1 MDTQVRM
8 SLSEAEKA
16 LIGTL
21 IRWPDKLDRLTQIRA
36 NDFSERLY
44 REIYAT
50 LHEMRAAGTEIDMIT
65 LDARMEA
72 RLGRSVSVELI
83 ECTQAA
89 PYSTAYEA
97 YAEIV
102 LEASERRRIAA
113 IGRRLIERSEETE
126 SDIQALL
133 SGAQTA
139 LGQVHSVRSDWVEMS
154 DVLIEAYEDIEARAN
169 GSITPCVSGLSTLDE
184 RTGGFFPGEL
194 TIIGARPSVGK
205 TAFGVSIA
213 VASALRGHKVCVVSA
228 EMIASQVGQ
237 RLLSDAAQVN
247 GMRLRAPQYIQSEDW
262 DALAKGLSEWGQLPM
277 SFLFQRNV
285 EDICAQIRSQHAKG
299 LCDMVVVDYMQLLT
313 TREKIKDDWLR
324 VGHISQMLKALTTDL
339 KIPVI
344 GLAQVARQNGV
355 ATVPRLD
362 SLRGSGNL
370 EQDADNVILLH
381 RVESKSDDALTEDE
395 RAAYDSCIARG
406 YNVMVL
412 NVAKQRQG
420 RVGLI
425 TALFD
430 PRFMRFTPMRT
441 A

>member
-65 LDARMEA
+65 LDAKLEA
-72 RLGRSVSVELI
+72 KLGRSVSVELI

-139 LGQVHSVRSDWVEMS
+139 LGQVHSVRSD
-154 DVLIEAYEDIEARAN
+154 
-169 GSITPCVSGLSTLDE
+169 
-184 RTGGFFPGEL
+184 
-194 TIIGARPSVGK
+194 
-205 TAFGVSIA
+205 
-213 VASALRGHKVCVVSA
+213 
-228 EMIASQVGQ
+228 
-237 RLLSDAAQVN
+237 
-247 GMRLRAPQYIQSEDW
+247 
-262 DALAKGLSEWGQLPM
+262 
-277 SFLFQRNV
+277 
-285 EDICAQIRSQHAKG
+285 
-299 LCDMVVVDYMQLLT
+299 
-313 TREKIKDDWLR
+313 
-324 VGHISQMLKALTTDL
+324 
-339 KIPVI
+339 
-344 GLAQVARQNGV
+344 
-355 ATVPRLD
+355 
-362 SLRGSGNL
+362 
-370 EQDADNVILLH
+370 
-381 RVESKSDDALTEDE
+381 
-395 RAAYDSCIARG
+395 
-406 YNVMVL
+406 
-412 NVAKQRQG
+412 
-420 RVGLI
+420 
-425 TALFD
+425 
-430 PRFMRFTPMRT
+430 
-441 A
+441 

>member
-1 MDTQVRM
+1 MDTQTRM
-8 SLSEAEKA
+8 SLGEAEKA

-83 ECTQAA
+83 ECTQAVLSGA
-89 PYSTAYEA
+89 MLDA
-97 YAEIV
+97 YAGIV

-113 IGRRLIERSEETE
+113 IGRRLIERSEDVE
-126 SDIQALL
+126 SDIQTMLTGARDAL
-133 SGAQTA
+133 S
-139 LGQVHSVRSDWVEMS
+139 QVHVVRSDWVEMS

-205 TAFGVSIA
+205 TAFGMSIA
-213 VASALRGHKVCVVSA
+213 VASALKGHRVCVVSA
-228 EMIASQVGQ
+228 EMIAPQVGQ
-237 RLLSDAAQVN
+237 RLLSDASQVN
-247 GMRLRAPQYIQSEDW
+247 GMRLRSPQYIQPEDW
-262 DALAKGLSEWGQLPM
+262 TALSRGMSDYGQLPI
-277 SFLFQRNV
+277 SFLFQRCV
-285 EDICAQIRSQHAKG
+285 EDICAQVRAQHAKG
-299 LCDMVVVDYMQLLT
+299 LCDMLVVDYMQLLT

-339 KIPVI
+339 RIPVI
-344 GLAQVARQNGV
+344 GLAQVARQNGP
-355 ATVPRLD
+355 ASVPRLD

-381 RVESKSDDALTEDE
+381 RVESKSDDALTDDE
-395 RAAYDSCIARG
+395 RAAYDGCIGRG
-406 YNVMVL
+406 LNVMVL

-430 PRFMRFTPMRT
+430 PRYMRYAPMRM

>member
-44 REIYAT
+44 REIYAP
-50 LHEMRAAGTEIDMIT
+50 LHELRAAGTEIDMIT

-83 ECTQAA
+83 ECTQAVLSGA
-89 PYSTAYEA
+89 MLDA
-97 YAEIV
+97 YAGIV

-113 IGRRLIERSEETE
+113 IGRRLIECSEDAE
-126 SDIQALL
+126 SDIQTMLAGARDAL
-133 SGAQTA
+133 S
-139 LGQVHSVRSDWVEMS
+139 QVHVVRSDWVEMS

-228 EMIASQVGQ
+228 
-237 RLLSDAAQVN
+237 
-247 GMRLRAPQYIQSEDW
+247 
-262 DALAKGLSEWGQLPM
+262 
-277 SFLFQRNV
+277 
-285 EDICAQIRSQHAKG
+285 
-299 LCDMVVVDYMQLLT
+299 
-313 TREKIKDDWLR
+313 
-324 VGHISQMLKALTTDL
+324 
-339 KIPVI
+339 
-344 GLAQVARQNGV
+344 
-355 ATVPRLD
+355 
-362 SLRGSGNL
+362 
-370 EQDADNVILLH
+370 
-381 RVESKSDDALTEDE
+381 
-395 RAAYDSCIARG
+395 
-406 YNVMVL
+406 
-412 NVAKQRQG
+412 
-420 RVGLI
+420 
-425 TALFD
+425 
-430 PRFMRFTPMRT
+430 
-441 A
+441 

>member
-1 MDTQVRM
+1 MDTQTRM
-8 SLSEAEKA
+8 SLGEAEKA

-83 ECTQAA
+83 ECTQAVLSGA
-89 PYSTAYEA
+89 MLDA
-97 YAEIV
+97 YAGIV

-113 IGRRLIERSEETE
+113 IGRRLIERSEDAE
-126 SDIQALL
+126 SDIQTMLAGARDAL
-133 SGAQTA
+133 S
-139 LGQVHSVRSDWVEMS
+139 QVHVVRSDWVEMS

-205 TAFGVSIA
+205 TAFGMSIA
-213 VASALRGHKVCVVSA
+213 VASALKGHRVCVVSA
-228 EMIASQVGQ
+228 EMIAPQVGQ
-237 RLLSDAAQVN
+237 RLLSDASQVN
-247 GMRLRAPQYIQSEDW
+247 GMRLRSPQYLQPEDW
-262 DALAKGLSEWGQLPM
+262 TALSRGMSDYGQLPI
-277 SFLFQRNV
+277 SFLFQRCV
-285 EDICAQIRSQHAKG
+285 EDICAQVRAQHAKG
-299 LCDMVVVDYMQLLT
+299 LCDMLVVDYMQLLT

-339 KIPVI
+339 RIPVI
-344 GLAQVARQNGV
+344 GLAQVARQNGP
-355 ATVPRLD
+355 ASVPRLD

-381 RVESKSDDALTEDE
+381 RVESKSDDALTDDE
-395 RAAYDSCIARG
+395 RAAYDGCIGRG
-406 YNVMVL
+406 LNVMVL

-430 PRFMRFTPMRT
+430 PRYMRYAPMRM